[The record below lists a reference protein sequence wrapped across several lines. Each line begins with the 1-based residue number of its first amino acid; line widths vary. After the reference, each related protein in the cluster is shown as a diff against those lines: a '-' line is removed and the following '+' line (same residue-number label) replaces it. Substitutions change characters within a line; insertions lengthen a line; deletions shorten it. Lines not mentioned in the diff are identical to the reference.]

1 MRLRIVGLV
10 LLVVA
15 VAVPLR
21 GVVAPPEAVASP
33 EAVVGDFLEDG
44 VINGSYSASDL
55 ANAPRLLKGV
65 DASYGDLRAAVDAK
79 LTQQVLGLEPSGGTQ
94 QADEI
99 QRPGSSDTIPP
110 SGPGL
115 PTGAAVLAGLAAALL
130 VAGLASAAY
139 RRTRRS

>member
-1 MRLRIVGLV
+1 MRLRIVGLM

-21 GVVAPPEAVASP
+21 GMVAPEPAMASP

-65 DASYGDLRAAVDAK
+65 DASYGDLRAAVDVK
-79 LTQQVLGLEPSGGTQ
+79 LNQHVLGLEPDGGSQ

-99 QRPGSSDTIPP
+99 QRPGTSDAIPP

-115 PTGAAVLAGLAAALL
+115 PTGAAVLAGLAGALL
-130 VAGLASAAY
+130 LAGLAAATY